1 MSFIK
6 VYEKFLKYFQVKKWL
21 KKFFLDL
28 EEELSLIGLDNLFF
42 IEKMFSTKIISR
54 DSKIVLFAIL
64 EIL

>member
-6 VYEKFLKYFQVKKWL
+6 VHEKFFKYFQVKKWL

-28 EEELSLIGLDNLFF
+28 EEEFSLIGLDNLFF

>member
-28 EEELSLIGLDNLFF
+28 EEEFSLIGLDNLFF

>member
-1 MSFIK
+1 MSI
-6 VYEKFLKYFQVKKWL
+6 
-21 KKFFLDL
+21 L

-54 DSKIVLFAIL
+54 DSKIVLFVIL